1 MDLMDRRVQHTE
13 AALEQ
18 GSSHVSLLP
27 SISQSQP
34 VHNSVADVTATENSI
49 DQSVAPSIEFLRSNE
64 SIQCEVEKHLAE
76 LRNLNEMASK
86 GRAMS
91 QH

>member
-34 VHNSVADVTATENSI
+34 VHNSVADVTENSI

-76 LRNLNEMASK
+76 LRNLDEMASK